1 MFIDLNPTRFW
12 LRSKER
18 KTTHQFHT
26 GESRRSFERSL
37 RRCCA
42 AFYKHLTPDGV
53 NLHPKIRRA
62 RGHFKPC
69 SKYRNSDL
77 CFTEFTENHRE
88 GLYTGFT

>member
-26 GESRRSFERSL
+26 RESRRSFERS
-37 RRCCA
+37 RRRRCA

-53 NLHPKIRRA
+53 NLHPKIQRA
-62 RGHFKPC
+62 HGHFKPC
-69 SKYRNSDL
+69 
-77 CFTEFTENHRE
+77 
-88 GLYTGFT
+88 